1 MTFLLIML
9 YKFKCYCVS
18 FDKSD
23 VTHIISSQSHFC
35 QSFLFTVLL
44 GINFMRLASK
54 RAKLPKSQE
63 DKTKP
68 YLSEGDLV
76 LNISIS
82 GSYLV
87 IPQQQNSLF
96 LPNMSHAQLF
106 ADTFQYSLLPQT
118 WRTLFLLAPT
128 PITSS
133 CYYTFLILGVSRL
146 HHSSLFHV
154 SILFFFSL
162 ATTLSTALSLYVQ
175 SPGREWEYR
184 GAVSNETPSGVFAL
198 MWPEELAATPMSGT

>member
-23 VTHIISSQSHFC
+23 VTHIISSQSHFWR
-35 QSFLFTVLL
+35 SFLFTVLL
-44 GINFMRLASK
+44 GIGLMRLASK

-68 YLSEGDLV
+68 YLSEGYLV
-76 LNISIS
+76 LNDSIS

-96 LPNMSHAQLF
+96 LPKMSHAQLF
-106 ADTFQYSLLPQT
+106 AETFQYSVLPQNLKKMVYEWENT
-118 WRTLFLLAPT
+118 NNRELWVYISYCRWFTAGSFSPLW
-128 PITSS
+128 
-133 CYYTFLILGVSRL
+133 CYYSCLLL
-146 HHSSLFHV
+146 SSYKNYSKLTTYRWTW
-154 SILFFFSL
+154 SL
-162 ATTLSTALSLYVQ
+162 PYSVYSTS
-175 SPGREWEYR
+175 E
-184 GAVSNETPSGVFAL
+184 
-198 MWPEELAATPMSGT
+198 